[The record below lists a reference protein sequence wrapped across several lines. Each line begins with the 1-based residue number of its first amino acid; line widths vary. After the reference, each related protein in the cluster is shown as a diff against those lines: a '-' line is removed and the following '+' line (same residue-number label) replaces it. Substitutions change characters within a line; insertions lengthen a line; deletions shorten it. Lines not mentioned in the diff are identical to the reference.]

1 MIIQCD
7 RCSTKFRLDDSRV
20 TGAGVRVKCTKCQN
34 IFLVTPPEETP
45 VEEILSVAPAERPG
59 KDRDIPKSPEGPNL
73 SLDFT
78 PPAESSGKGP
88 QEEAP
93 SDFLQKK
100 PPVSFDNLDFSFSV
114 DGGIAAPDP
123 GEAAPGRT
131 SEELSRPLSEDA
143 GWGGVTKQEGR
154 VGTDED
160 SSGTDAAAG
169 FDSGAELGR
178 GLSAG
183 ESPFKDFDFGEPE
196 PKVDSVKDAGPLGW
210 STETLGEDTYGLGS
224 SETDEQERP
233 EPVRPPSGAGPSREY
248 TRQGLT
254 LKDEVPST
262 KEPKEPTVAPKDTFS
277 RLLSESLKK
286 DIKEKDVTVEEA
298 EDDEDVLGFEP
309 EEDFE
314 AEGAPSSPP
323 SKSFKKAGMR
333 IPPALIALIVFLA
346 GGGIIYF
353 SGIIDTIARRL
364 APAEAPKSVEIEDVK
379 GSYVDNQ
386 AFGKFFVIEARL
398 KNISD
403 SPQSVKRVTGIV
415 YGKDGE
421 KIMSLSVAPGRVVT
435 PDDLKVLP
443 KEELAR
449 QFKDPSGGSI
459 PPKGTVPV
467 MVIFT
472 EISSGVSEAGVD
484 IVP

>member
-45 VEEILSVAPAERPG
+45 VEEILSVGPAERPG
-59 KDRDIPKSPEGPNL
+59 KDIPKSPEGPNL

-78 PPAESSGKGP
+78 PPAESSGKGT
-88 QEEAP
+88 QEDAP
-93 SDFLQKK
+93 SDLSEKK
-100 PPVSFDNLDFSFSV
+100 PHVSFDNLDFSFSV

-123 GEAAPGRT
+123 NEADLGRT
-131 SEELSRPLSEDA
+131 SEALSRPVSEDA
-143 GWGGVTKQEGR
+143 GWGGVPEQEGR
-154 VGTDED
+154 VGADKDFSE
-160 SSGTDAAAG
+160 TDATAG
-169 FDSGAELGR
+169 LDSGAEPGK
-178 GLSAG
+178 GLSAD

-196 PKVDSVKDAGPLGW
+196 PKDDSGEATGPLGW
-210 STETLGEDTYGLGS
+210 STEALGEDTFGLGS
-224 SETDEQERP
+224 PETAEQERP
-233 EPVRPPSGAGPSREY
+233 EPARPASGASPSREY

-254 LKDEVPST
+254 LKDELPSA
-262 KEPKEPTVAPKDTFS
+262 KEPKEPPASPKDTFS
-277 RLLSESLKK
+277 KLLSESLKK

-309 EEDFE
+309 EEGFE
-314 AEGAPSSPP
+314 EEGTAGRPEPKP
-323 SKSFKKAGMR
+323 FRKAGSR
-333 IPPALIALIVFLA
+333 IPPALIALIVFLV

-353 SGIIDTIARRL
+353 SGIIDHIARRL

-386 AFGKFFVIEARL
+386 VFGKFFVIEARL

-403 SPQSVKRVTGIV
+403 EPQSVKRVTGIV

-472 EISSGVSEAGVD
+472 DISSGVSEAGVD

>member
-1 MIIQCD
+1 MIIQCN

-45 VEEILSVAPAERPG
+45 VEEILSVGPAERPG

-73 SLDFT
+73 SLDLT
-78 PPAESSGKGP
+78 PSAESSGTGT
-88 QEEAP
+88 QEEAS
-93 SDFLQKK
+93 SDLPQKK

-123 GEAAPGRT
+123 GEVDPRRT
-131 SEELSRPLSEDA
+131 SETLSSPESEDA
-143 GWGGVTKQEGR
+143 GWGEVPKQEGR
-154 VGTDED
+154 VDTDKD
-160 SSGTDAAAG
+160 SSETDAISG
-169 FDSGAELGR
+169 FDSGAEPGK
-178 GLSAG
+178 GLSAD

-196 PKVDSVKDAGPLGW
+196 PKVDSVKDTGP
-210 STETLGEDTYGLGS
+210 LGEDTYGLGS
-224 SETDEQERP
+224 SETAEEERP
-233 EPVRPPSGAGPSREY
+233 EPIRQPSDASPSREY
-248 TRQGLT
+248 TRQGLM
-254 LKDEVPST
+254 KDEVPSA
-262 KEPKEPTVAPKDTFS
+262 KEPKEPLVAPKDTFS

-314 AEGAPSSPP
+314 ADSPAGSPP

-333 IPPALIALIVFLA
+333 IPPALIALIVFLI

-353 SGIIDTIARRL
+353 SGIIETIARRL

-386 AFGKFFVIEARL
+386 VFGKFFVIEARL

-403 SPQSVKRVTGIV
+403 EPQSVKRVTGIV

-435 PDDLKVLP
+435 PDDLKILP

-472 EISSGVSEAGVD
+472 DISSGVSEAGVD

>member
-1 MIIQCD
+1 M
-7 RCSTKFRLDDSRV
+7 
-20 TGAGVRVKCTKCQN
+20 
-34 IFLVTPPEETP
+34 
-45 VEEILSVAPAERPG
+45 
-59 KDRDIPKSPEGPNL
+59 
-73 SLDFT
+73 
-78 PPAESSGKGP
+78 
-88 QEEAP
+88 
-93 SDFLQKK
+93 
-100 PPVSFDNLDFSFSV
+100 
-114 DGGIAAPDP
+114 
-123 GEAAPGRT
+123 
-131 SEELSRPLSEDA
+131 
-143 GWGGVTKQEGR
+143 
-154 VGTDED
+154 
-160 SSGTDAAAG
+160 
-169 FDSGAELGR
+169 
-178 GLSAG
+178 
-183 ESPFKDFDFGEPE
+183 
-196 PKVDSVKDAGPLGW
+196 
-210 STETLGEDTYGLGS
+210 
-224 SETDEQERP
+224 
-233 EPVRPPSGAGPSREY
+233 
-248 TRQGLT
+248 
-254 LKDEVPST
+254 KDEVPSA
-262 KEPKEPTVAPKDTFS
+262 KEPKEPLVAPKDTFS

-314 AEGAPSSPP
+314 ADSPAGSPP

-333 IPPALIALIVFLA
+333 IPPALIALIVFLI

-353 SGIIDTIARRL
+353 SGIIETIARRL

-386 AFGKFFVIEARL
+386 VFGKFFVIEARL

-403 SPQSVKRVTGIV
+403 EPQSVKRVTGIV

-435 PDDLKVLP
+435 PDDLKILP

-472 EISSGVSEAGVD
+472 DISSGVSEAGVD